1 MGGTYAG
8 ILGLVAFA
16 TRVAHSLIHGG
27 GTESTI
33 KVAVIYL
40 FLFGAIG
47 LMLGRIA
54 EWTIEDSL
62 RTRLRAESG
71 HHNYPVQSAPK
82 TEE

>member
-16 TRVAHSLIHGG
+16 TTVAHSLIHGG
-27 GTESTI
+27 GTESTL

-47 LMLGRIA
+47 FVVGRTA

-62 RTRLRAESG
+62 RSRLRGESV
-71 HHNYPVQSAPK
+71 HHDNPAQMVHE